1 MAMICR
7 DGERESGEEGK
18 EVGHEGLSIMFLCCS
33 ISLAQMGEQGGNTP
47 SLPLLARHPHGL
59 CCNFLV

>member
-1 MAMICR
+1 MAMIWR
-7 DGERESGEEGK
+7 DDDRESGGEGQ
-18 EVGHEGLSIMFLCCS
+18 EVGHEGLSVMFLCCS

-59 CCNFLV
+59 ML